1 MPHTHTHIEI
11 SISKMSKNLW
21 IWKRRKLHPPDPRPF
36 DQQGCRCS
44 GLPPQRPFPSVLNS
58 LGCPLRL
65 GAVQQNG
72 RKQLVLLEPRKPTG
86 TNTCGNHKDSHGSEV
101 SNLEILYIHHRPW
114 WKNLANSFF
123 NNKNHINITSRTHL
137 FSRST
142 LRQTGRSVRSGSGRI
157 EKSKVSPFPH
167 PLIKGLGWCTGK
179 AGSIFLSWK
188 SLILVTSTAK

>member
-1 MPHTHTHIEI
+1 MPHKIFKLSPKCPKICGSGSWKLTHLIQVLLINKAVDAAVYRLKGLSHPYWTH
-11 SISKMSKNLW
+11 W
-21 IWKRRKLHPPDPRPF
+21 DVHGYRP
-36 DQQGCRCS
+36 
-44 GLPPQRPFPSVLNS
+44 
-58 LGCPLRL
+58 